1 MTTDTANVLVGEGW
15 RDGLEAGVRK
25 RIRGFIE
32 ELLDEELTA
41 ALGRARYARARDERL
56 LVRSVT
62 SESDARE
69 VLPAAGHR
77 NGHRDRQLMG
87 TFGAMTVS
95 VPRARVEAADGKTS
109 EWHSQTLPA
118 YRRRTKEIDAVIAG
132 SYLAGT
138 NTRRVGRALAAL
150 FRGSVSKDTVS
161 RVWRKIKGDWEAWNA
176 RDLSSA
182 DMVRLILDGTVVRV
196 RIDRKATL
204 ISLLVVLGVRADGQ
218 KVLLAVRNMLITA
231 NQPFGEW
238 GKIFPDQAM
247 TLASI
252 DRLVHH
258 ATILEMNVESYRR
271 REALDRKRGRGRP
284 ATHATIK
291 KTEKSE
297 D

>member
-161 RVWRKIKGDWEAWNA
+161 RCVAQAQGRLGGVERPRSVERSDGSPDPGRHGRA
-176 RDLSSA
+176 RS
-182 DMVRLILDGTVVRV
+182 
-196 RIDRKATL
+196 
-204 ISLLVVLGVRADGQ
+204 
-218 KVLLAVRNMLITA
+218 
-231 NQPFGEW
+231 
-238 GKIFPDQAM
+238 
-247 TLASI
+247 
-252 DRLVHH
+252 H
-258 ATILEMNVESYRR
+258 
-271 REALDRKRGRGRP
+271 
-284 ATHATIK
+284 
-291 KTEKSE
+291 
-297 D
+297 